1 MIEVWKKYLDKGNEI
16 AVILTDLS
24 KALGTINHSLLLAK
38 LEAYGFSMASL
49 KLMQSYLC
57 NRFQKISVNAS
68 FSDWKEIETGVPQG
82 SILGPLLFN
91 IFLSDISYFINNGN
105 LCNYAD
111 DITFYSI
118 EKNLNMVKENLK
130 ISFLIMQKWFYEN

>member
-1 MIEVWKKYLDKGNEI
+1 
-16 AVILTDLS
+16 
-24 KALGTINHSLLLAK
+24 
-38 LEAYGFSMASL
+38 
-49 KLMQSYLC
+49 MQSYLC
-57 NRFQKISVNAS
+57 NRFEKISVNAS